1 MKTIELPELTSRQ
14 YQSWVGLL
22 ELANKLPTGW
32 TLIGGQLVQLHC
44 WENDKSPARIT
55 TDIDTVLNVVS
66 NPDILNTFTG
76 ILKEIGFIP
85 STSPAGLQYKWIRDL
100 AEIDVLLMDNIGE
113 QSLLRKGITG
123 APSTETPGGRKVLEF
138 SEKIEI
144 RLKEHRAVI
153 NRPSLVGALFIKSA
167 AGLNTNDIGR
177 DRHLIDFAVLTTLI
191 NGEMSFEISDSKVLN
206 SIRSLMG
213 SLRNRRDLLA
223 TIDGAKEGLD
233 RLEIAL
239 S

>member
-1 MKTIELPELTSRQ
+1 MKKIELPLLTSRQ
-14 YQSWVGLL
+14 HQSWVGLL

-44 WENDKSPARIT
+44 WENDKSPVRIT
-55 TDIDTVLNVVS
+55 TDIDTVLDVVS
-66 NPDILNTFTG
+66 NPDILKTFTKS
-76 ILKEIGFIP
+76 LQELGFIP
-85 STSPAGLQYKWIRDL
+85 KTSADGLQYKWTRDL

-113 QSLLRKGITG
+113 RSLLRTGITG
-123 APSTETPGGRKVLEF
+123 APSIETPGGRKVLEF

-144 RLKEHRAVI
+144 QLNEHSAII

-167 AGLNTNDIGR
+167 AALNTNDIGR
-177 DRHLIDFAVLTTLI
+177 DRHLIDFAVLATLI
-191 NGEMSFEISDSKVLN
+191 NSEVSFKISDTKVIN
-206 SIRSLMG
+206 SIRASIG
-213 SLRNRRDLLA
+213 SLRNRHDLIA
-223 TIDGAKEGLD
+223 TIDSAKEGLD